1 MLALYH
7 RFRQFGGWRLVAEY
21 RKMRLLGTCLR
32 LGIRLFFGKTGRME
46 AYHQLMQKVER
57 VLRCEYMPV
66 LLQKENEYC
75 NETLKRE
82 EHRRVWF
89 CWLQGMENAP
99 ELVKVCYES
108 ICKYITDREIVV
120 LSNENIKQYAD
131 LPEYVLK
138 KHEKGII
145 PDAAFTDMLRLELL
159 CKYGGTWID
168 ATVLC
173 TGSEGIN
180 EILDADLFVFQQT
193 RKGTTQFIGMSSW
206 MMSSAANNS
215 FLLVVR
221 DMLYEYWKEKNC
233 VMDYFLIHLFFCM
246 MAERHPEV
254 VAKMPKK
261 SNRVPH
267 YLQRRLADS
276 YDKVWMEELKAHC
289 AFHKLTYRVPK
300 DAYRKGT
307 FYDVLINKGSAL

>member
-1 MLALYH
+1 MDAYYKIMSIAGNALKDKY
-7 RFRQFGGWRLVAEY
+7 QS
-21 RKMRLLGTCLR
+21 
-32 LGIRLFFGKTGRME
+32 
-46 AYHQLMQKVER
+46 
-57 VLRCEYMPV
+57 VLNYLESKY
-66 LLQKENEYC
+66 
-75 NETLKRE
+75 RE
-82 EHRRVWF
+82 EVYGNTSRLVWF
-89 CWLQGMENAP
+89 CWLQGLEEAP
-99 ELVKVCYES
+99 ELVNICYDS
-108 ICKYITDREIVV
+108 LRRHITDREIVV

-131 LPEYVLK
+131 LPEFVLK

-173 TGSEGIN
+173 TGGEGIN

-193 RKGTTQFIGMSSW
+193 RKGTVQFLGMSSW
-206 MMSSAANNS
+206 MMSSVANNS

-267 YLQRRLADS
+267 YLQRRLADP